1 MRNTFISS
9 SFTSALVTPV
19 AHCVVLA
26 GMAVRTLL
34 HLTSSRANMGYWL
47 ERYQSEI
54 VRGWDQNGRHLF
66 NNQQPGFKPGLLP
79 HFGNS
84 ALVLCPAPAAT
95 AAVRASRQG

>member
-9 SFTSALVTPV
+9 SFASALVNSV
-19 AHCVVLA
+19 AHRVVLV

-34 HLTSSRANMGYWL
+34 HLTSSRDPMGCWL

-54 VRGWDQNGRHLF
+54 VRGWDQLGRHPIG
-66 NNQQPGFKPGLLP
+66 NPQPGFKPGLLP

-84 ALVLCPAPAAT
+84 ALALCPAPTAIAT
-95 AAVRASRQG
+95 VRASRQG

>member
-9 SFTSALVTPV
+9 SFTSALVNLV
-19 AHCVVLA
+19 AHRVVLA

-34 HLTSSRANMGYWL
+34 LLTSSRDSRGYWL

-54 VRGWDQNGRHLF
+54 ARGWDQHGRHPIGNL
-66 NNQQPGFKPGLLP
+66 QPGFKPGLLP

-84 ALVLCPAPAAT
+84 ALVLCPAPAAIAT
-95 AAVRASRQG
+95 VRASRQG